1 MGCGSSKK
9 KEDAYAEEKK
19 PEAEKEEEEEED
31 EDDELDEPPPEID
44 YSKLKGARASISA
57 EQQELTSPDDV
68 PKYEKSDD
76 AKLRVRKAIDASFVF
91 NALNVK
97 EKERVVESI
106 KEVTLGSGETV
117 IKQGDM
123 VAGEDNGLYVVES
136 GELTVM
142 KGDEEVMKYDSPG
155 STFGELALL
164 YNAPRAATVITNTDC
179 TLWALERTAFN
190 VLVKGSMQA
199 RRAETDALLQKVAFL
214 EQVSSEDRTRL
225 ADAVK
230 YVHYKSGDVVFSQGE
245 EGNTMYIVASGKLSV
260 EIDGKEVTTADGPL
274 VYESAAF
281 FGELALLSGTPR
293 KATVKAV
300 EECEIIAIDRAAF
313 KRLLGK
319 AEGFMREYAKEKY
332 GLDV

>member
-1 MGCGSSKK
+1 
-9 KEDAYAEEKK
+9 
-19 PEAEKEEEEEED
+19 
-31 EDDELDEPPPEID
+31 
-44 YSKLKGARASISA
+44 
-57 EQQELTSPDDV
+57 
-68 PKYEKSDD
+68 
-76 AKLRVRKAIDASFVF
+76 
-91 NALNVK
+91 
-97 EKERVVESI
+97 
-106 KEVTLGSGETV
+106 
-117 IKQGDM
+117 M

-260 EIDGKEVTTADGPL
+260 EIDGAEVTT
-274 VYESAAF
+274 YESAAF
-281 FGELALLSGTPR
+281 FGELALLSGAPR